1 MKVTR
6 WPALAVFSLLII
18 GFLIIQ
24 PDDESSPV
32 VKSLQR
38 NQPSLV
44 GDVDNLSST
53 WYCAAGTVGGSGIA
67 NHELLLGNSSNLDSS
82 AVISVVSVLA
92 PTKQEPEESS
102 SNDELDI
109 YQLPTIDKEFFIPAR
124 SMISIKLSEIDG
136 VAGEYAAA
144 LIQSN
149 LGSLIVEHRLSGP
162 FGETQ
167 SSCAS
172 TTSPVWNFAAG
183 TTRLGAREM
192 IFLFNPY
199 PDNAVVDISFAADGR
214 TRRPE
219 AYNGLVVPP
228 SSLLPIDLTSV
239 VTLSE
244 TISARITSRTGRIVA
259 ERLVVLGDEL
269 SPKGL
274 STEIGS
280 PSLNNLWVFPGGFT
294 SEGLTSLVMFNPSES
309 EIAEIDIEIIPDI
322 LNYGYVEPLSVNIP
336 ASSSRSVSFKDGQD
350 EQNPLLVDASKRI
363 PKGIPFWVVVRSA
376 NNVQIAAERFALA
389 QSEGNLSSSI
399 SRGVNLSGKEH
410 YFLML
415 ESTGEISVA
424 NPAQDRL
431 TLLQLMAYSDG
442 KIFES
447 QIIEVSAKS
456 RKVIN
461 LQQLGIPNNS
471 VIKVVST
478 EPIALERFIGPE
490 SIGGWGSVSLNSD
503 LVEDL
508 LIMEPQFD

>member
-1 MKVTR
+1 MKITR
-6 WPALAVFSLLII
+6 WPAIAVFSLLII

-67 NHELLLGNSSNLDSS
+67 NHELLLGNPSNLDSS

-167 SSCAS
+167 STCAS

-199 PDNAVVDISFAADGR
+199 PDNAVVDISFAADG
-214 TRRPE
+214 
-219 AYNGLVVPP
+219 
-228 SSLLPIDLTSV
+228 
-239 VTLSE
+239 
-244 TISARITSRTGRIVA
+244 
-259 ERLVVLGDEL
+259 
-269 SPKGL
+269 
-274 STEIGS
+274 
-280 PSLNNLWVFPGGFT
+280 
-294 SEGLTSLVMFNPSES
+294 
-309 EIAEIDIEIIPDI
+309 
-322 LNYGYVEPLSVNIP
+322 
-336 ASSSRSVSFKDGQD
+336 
-350 EQNPLLVDASKRI
+350 
-363 PKGIPFWVVVRSA
+363 
-376 NNVQIAAERFALA
+376 
-389 QSEGNLSSSI
+389 
-399 SRGVNLSGKEH
+399 
-410 YFLML
+410 
-415 ESTGEISVA
+415 
-424 NPAQDRL
+424 
-431 TLLQLMAYSDG
+431 
-442 KIFES
+442 
-447 QIIEVSAKS
+447 
-456 RKVIN
+456 
-461 LQQLGIPNNS
+461 
-471 VIKVVST
+471 
-478 EPIALERFIGPE
+478 
-490 SIGGWGSVSLNSD
+490 
-503 LVEDL
+503 
-508 LIMEPQFD
+508 

>member
-1 MKVTR
+1 
-6 WPALAVFSLLII
+6 
-18 GFLIIQ
+18 
-24 PDDESSPV
+24 
-32 VKSLQR
+32 
-38 NQPSLV
+38 
-44 GDVDNLSST
+44 
-53 WYCAAGTVGGSGIA
+53 
-67 NHELLLGNSSNLDSS
+67 
-82 AVISVVSVLA
+82 
-92 PTKQEPEESS
+92 
-102 SNDELDI
+102 
-109 YQLPTIDKEFFIPAR
+109 
-124 SMISIKLSEIDG
+124 
-136 VAGEYAAA
+136 
-144 LIQSN
+144 
-149 LGSLIVEHRLSGP
+149 
-162 FGETQ
+162 
-167 SSCAS
+167 
-172 TTSPVWNFAAG
+172 
-183 TTRLGAREM
+183 M

-228 SSLLPIDLTSV
+228 NSLLPIDLTSV

-294 SEGLTSLVMFNPSES
+294 SERLTSLVMFNPSES

-350 EQNPLLVDASKRI
+350 QQNPLLVDIKRI
-363 PKGIPFWVVVRSA
+363 PKGIPFWVVVRST

-415 ESTGEISVA
+415 ESTGEISVV

-431 TLLQLMAYSDG
+431 TLLRLMAYSDG

-447 QIIEVSAKS
+447 QII
-456 RKVIN
+456 
-461 LQQLGIPNNS
+461 GIS
-471 VIKVVST
+471 EIKKK
-478 EPIALERFIGPE
+478 
-490 SIGGWGSVSLNSD
+490 
-503 LVEDL
+503 
-508 LIMEPQFD
+508 